1 MNILLFI
8 FMNILLFIFM
18 NIFLFIYEI
27 FQIQSTNQA
36 TDELDGNLSK
46 GFKYTVNA
54 ADPETI
60 SDSSGSETNQMPGQ
74 HKPIEYGK
82 YTVINDDHQHFSK
95 NHLSVNEKLP
105 KKESSRFSWSGY
117 KKAFKVT
124 DKRRHSIHEDNNSG
138 FN

>member
-1 MNILLFI
+1 MKRYYFHEY
-8 FMNILLFIFM
+8 FA
-18 NIFLFIYEI
+18 IYLRMI
-27 FQIQSTNQA
+27 FQIQTTNQV
-36 TDELDGNLSK
+36 TDELDGNFNK

-60 SDSSGSETNQMPGQ
+60 SNCPGSENNQMPGQ

-95 NHLSVNEKLP
+95 NHLSVNEKSP

-138 FN
+138 FNQAIV